1 MKTYGMWAVAV
12 AGLVVA
18 VAAYG
23 NAPPPPQPPPL
34 PATPRS
40 AQQWEY
46 KVVNGRPSEADFN
59 RLGVDGW
66 ELTTSYSETSGLAHH
81 TFRRIKRG

>member
-1 MKTYGMWAVAV
+1 MKTLVMWAVAAV
-12 AGLVVA
+12 GLVVA

-23 NAPPPPQPPPL
+23 NAPPPQPPPL

-40 AQQWEY
+40 ALQWEY

-59 RLGVDGW
+59 RLGVEGW
-66 ELTTSYSETSGLAHH
+66 ELTTSYSEGVGLAHH